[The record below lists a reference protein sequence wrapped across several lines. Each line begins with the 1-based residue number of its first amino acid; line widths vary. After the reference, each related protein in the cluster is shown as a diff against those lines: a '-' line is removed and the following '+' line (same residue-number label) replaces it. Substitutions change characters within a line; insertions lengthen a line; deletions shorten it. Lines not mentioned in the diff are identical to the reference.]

1 MKLCWQS
8 KLGDFYTTKAC
19 CFTGFLKANFFPRCS
34 IMEASHSSSGSYAWH
49 SILKGRDVLLKGAK
63 WKVGCGDSIGVC
75 LDSWLPSYDHPRIL
89 SPLVAGFEDD
99 KVVDLIDTVSK
110 KWDVHLLQGLF
121 NPHEVELIMSIPLCR
136 SYVEDKLVW
145 PFTPS
150 GTCTVKPGYRFLVN
164 ENSVNSTPMNSNQND
179 GVWKLIWAL
188 SVPNKVKNF
197 VWRSCRDALL
207 IKYNL
212 RRR

>member
-1 MKLCWQS
+1 
-8 KLGDFYTTKAC
+8 
-19 CFTGFLKANFFPRCS
+19 
-34 IMEASHSSSGSYAWH
+34 
-49 SILKGRDVLLKGAK
+49 
-63 WKVGCGDSIGVC
+63 
-75 LDSWLPSYDHPRIL
+75 
-89 SPLVAGFEDD
+89 
-99 KVVDLIDTVSK
+99 
-110 KWDVHLLQGLF
+110 
-121 NPHEVELIMSIPLCR
+121 MSIPLCR

-150 GTCTVKPGYRFLVN
+150 GTYTVKLGYRFLVN
-164 ENSVNSTPMNSNQND
+164 ENSINSAPMNSNQND

-212 RRR
+212 RRCQILMDDACDHCQSSIETVLHAVWDCPKISRVWDTYQELNFHRRLRFTAL

>member
-1 MKLCWQS
+1 
-8 KLGDFYTTKAC
+8 
-19 CFTGFLKANFFPRCS
+19 
-34 IMEASHSSSGSYAWH
+34 
-49 SILKGRDVLLKGAK
+49 
-63 WKVGCGDSIGVC
+63 
-75 LDSWLPSYDHPRIL
+75 
-89 SPLVAGFEDD
+89 
-99 KVVDLIDTVSK
+99 
-110 KWDVHLLQGLF
+110 
-121 NPHEVELIMSIPLCR
+121 MSIPLCG

-150 GTCTVKPGYRFLVN
+150 GTYTVKPGYRFLVN

>member
-1 MKLCWQS
+1 MQV
-8 KLGDFYTTKAC
+8 
-19 CFTGFLKANFFPRCS
+19 LKDA
-34 IMEASHSSSGSYAWH
+34 
-49 SILKGRDVLLKGAK
+49 
-63 WKVGCGDSIGVC
+63 
-75 LDSWLPSYDHPRIL
+75 
-89 SPLVAGFEDD
+89 

-121 NPHEVELIMSIPLCR
+121 NPQEVELIMSIPLCR

-150 GTCTVKPGYRFLVN
+150 GTYTVKPGYRFLVN

>member
-1 MKLCWQS
+1 MQV
-8 KLGDFYTTKAC
+8 
-19 CFTGFLKANFFPRCS
+19 LK
-34 IMEASHSSSGSYAWH
+34 
-49 SILKGRDVLLKGAK
+49 DV
-63 WKVGCGDSIGVC
+63 
-75 LDSWLPSYDHPRIL
+75 
-89 SPLVAGFEDD
+89 

-121 NPHEVELIMSIPLCR
+121 NPQEVELIMSIPLCR

-145 PFTPS
+145 PSTPS
-150 GTCTVKPGYRFLVN
+150 GTYTVKPGYRFLVN

>member
-1 MKLCWQS
+1 MQV
-8 KLGDFYTTKAC
+8 
-19 CFTGFLKANFFPRCS
+19 LKDA
-34 IMEASHSSSGSYAWH
+34 
-49 SILKGRDVLLKGAK
+49 
-63 WKVGCGDSIGVC
+63 
-75 LDSWLPSYDHPRIL
+75 
-89 SPLVAGFEDD
+89 

-121 NPHEVELIMSIPLCR
+121 NPQEVELIMSIPLCR

-150 GTCTVKPGYRFLVN
+150 GTYTVKPGYRFLVN

-188 SVPNKVKNF
+188 SVHNKVKNF

>member
-1 MKLCWQS
+1 MQV
-8 KLGDFYTTKAC
+8 
-19 CFTGFLKANFFPRCS
+19 LK
-34 IMEASHSSSGSYAWH
+34 
-49 SILKGRDVLLKGAK
+49 DV
-63 WKVGCGDSIGVC
+63 
-75 LDSWLPSYDHPRIL
+75 
-89 SPLVAGFEDD
+89 

-121 NPHEVELIMSIPLCR
+121 NPQEVELIMSIPLCR

-150 GTCTVKPGYRFLVN
+150 GTYTVKPGYRFLVN